1 MAGRIG
7 RKTRAKKVSRKSVKS
22 ARKPARKQPKK
33 ATNKSFA
40 RRKLATKAVRKGK
53 SRNGRVDEASIES
66 FPASDPPA
74 FTSIEGPG
82 APKRRK

>member
-7 RKTRAKKVSRKSVKS
+7 RKSKAKKVSRKSVKS
-22 ARKPARKQPKK
+22 ARKPARTKK

-40 RRKLATKAVRKGK
+40 RHKLASRAVRKNK
-53 SRNGRVDEASIES
+53 AKNGRVDEASIES

>member
-1 MAGRIG
+1 MAGRSG
-7 RKTRAKKVSRKSVKS
+7 RKTKAKKVSRKSVKS
-22 ARKPARKQPKK
+22 VRKPARKQTKK

-40 RRKLATKAVRKGK
+40 RRKLATRAVRKSK
-53 SRNGRVDEASIES
+53 SKNGRVDEASIES

>member
-7 RKTRAKKVSRKSVKS
+7 RKTRAKKVSRKSIKS
-22 ARKPARKQPKK
+22 ARKPTRKQPKK

-40 RRKLATKAVRKGK
+40 RRKPAKITKPRK
-53 SRNGRVDEASIES
+53 SRVDEASIES

-74 FTSIEGPG
+74 FTTIEGPG